1 MKEFEYII
9 EIEKDK
15 NKITGNITKLKSGKI
30 LKENDTIHQ
39 KINLFFSK
47 KLEKLPEIDYNKAD
61 LFLYSTDINDIPNI
75 AIKDK
80 SAFNPLT
87 ALCDLRNLRHKDK
100 DLKDDKSVIDTS
112 IKSENAFGISF
123 KINKAEDGAYFLLV
137 NYINDMIKNN
147 NVVSIKDLEKLR
159 LYFGLK
165 LDYTITYKKLTCLK
179 VNKKN
184 NIKYR
189 YVPLNYY
196 CKFDEMDLKNIDKK
210 PHKYIY
216 NCYTIADVIFAV
228 LHFLV
233 LHGYNDV
240 KKCEN
245 CYKYFF
251 STKASREKYCEREKN
266 NCKNIIKDLTQE
278 IKNLNKSIYDNIY
291 YNWSQY
297 NDDDLDEEDTSNTLW
312 LQFKEERK
320 EYELMIKD
328 KKADVKMLTR
338 YKEFLE
344 KYKSNILKELND

>member
-1 MKEFEYII
+1 MSEFEYII

-15 NKITGNITKLKSGKI
+15 NKISGNITKLKSGKI
-30 LKENDTIHQ
+30 LKENDTIHE

-47 KLEKLPEIDYNKAD
+47 KLDQLSEIDYNKAD
-61 LFLYSTDINDIPNI
+61 LFLYSEDINDISNI

-80 SAFNPLT
+80 TTFNPLT
-87 ALCDLRNLRHKDK
+87 ALCDLRNLRPKDK

-112 IKSENAFGISF
+112 IKSENVFGILF
-123 KINKAEDGAYFLLV
+123 KIDKSEDGTYFLLV

-159 LYFGLK
+159 LYFDLK
-165 LDYTITYKKLTCLK
+165 LDYTIEYKKLTCLK

-196 CKFDEMDLKNIDKK
+196 CKFDELDLRNIDKK

-233 LHGYNDV
+233 LHGYNDI

-245 CYKYFF
+245 CDKYFF

-266 NCKNIIKDLTQE
+266 NCKNVIKDLTKE
-278 IKNLNKSIYDNIY
+278 IQNLNKSIYDNIY

-320 EYELMIKD
+320 EYELMIKN

-344 KYKSNILKELND
+344 KYKSNIIKELND

>member
-1 MKEFEYII
+1 MREFEYII

-15 NKITGNITKLKSGKI
+15 NKISGNITKLKSGKI

-61 LFLYSTDINDIPNI
+61 LFLYSTDINVIPNI

-87 ALCDLRNLRHKDK
+87 ALCDLRNLKSKDK

-112 IKSENAFGISF
+112 IKSENAFGIPF
-123 KINKAEDGAYFLLV
+123 KINTSEDGTYFLLV

-147 NVVSIKDLEKLR
+147 NVVSIKNLEKLR
-159 LYFGLK
+159 LYFDLK

-179 VNKKN
+179 VNQKN

-196 CKFDEMDLKNIDKK
+196 CKFDGLDLKNIDKK

-233 LHGYNDV
+233 LHGYNDI

-245 CYKYFF
+245 CDKYFF
-251 STKASREKYCEREKN
+251 STKASREKYCERQKN
-266 NCKNIIKDLTQE
+266 NCKNVIKDLTKE
-278 IKNLNKSIYDNIY
+278 IQNLNKSIYDNIFLGY
-291 YNWSQY
+291 TDFGLNGEKSE
-297 NDDDLDEEDTSNTLW
+297 NTSW
-312 LQFKEERK
+312 LAFTKEREK
-320 EYELMIKD
+320 YKSKY
-328 KKADVKMLTR
+328 KKVDIKMLIE
-338 YKEFLE
+338 YKKFLE
-344 KYKSNILKELND
+344 DYKSNILND

>member
-1 MKEFEYII
+1 
-9 EIEKDK
+9 
-15 NKITGNITKLKSGKI
+15 
-30 LKENDTIHQ
+30 
-39 KINLFFSK
+39 
-47 KLEKLPEIDYNKAD
+47 
-61 LFLYSTDINDIPNI
+61 
-75 AIKDK
+75 
-80 SAFNPLT
+80 
-87 ALCDLRNLRHKDK
+87 
-100 DLKDDKSVIDTS
+100 
-112 IKSENAFGISF
+112 
-123 KINKAEDGAYFLLV
+123 
-137 NYINDMIKNN
+137 MIKNN